1 MARANG
7 QCIGR
12 RGGASKLNEQA
23 KAFDAI
29 HAGHSEA
36 REGSG
41 EARSILVLDKDD
53 HN

>member
-29 HAGHSEA
+29 QAGHSEA
-36 REGSG
+36 REEQGV
-41 EARSILVLDKDD
+41 ILVLDKDD